1 MTADEK
7 KRLHTNVRRGLSTA
21 LQQYSSRNFHNAMS
35 EGGTRENLDRCMLG
49 IQRACL
55 CYQTALDEIDN
66 LMKGIK

>member
-1 MTADEK
+1 
-7 KRLHTNVRRGLSTA
+7 
-21 LQQYSSRNFHNAMS
+21 MS

-55 CYQTALDEIDN
+55 CYQTALDEIDK